1 MFCCFG
7 CVSKKVCGC
16 WFLALLEAAAAIKI
30 RDQIGHNWFP
40 VGFQKGLFGF
50 RATRYCDCFCVIFGR
65 KLSDVLLFRLCFEKG
80 VWLLVSCFIRGRS
93 SNQNWRSKLD
103 KIGFLVRFQKAPG
116 NLLLRLILRQFRHEI
131 RWCFA
136 VLAVFQKRCLAAAF
150 LLIYRQQQQSKLEI
164 KIGQSWISNRI
175 SEGAFRPPGD
185 LLLRLMFSSILAR
198 NSVVFCCF
206 GCVSKKVSGCWF
218 LALLEAAAAVKI
230 GDQNWTKLD
239 FE

>member
-1 MFCCFG
+1 MLGGQLDFCYCKLPFWRPPG
-7 CVSKKVCGC
+7 WLK
-16 WFLALLEAAAAIKI
+16 A
-30 RDQIGHNWFP
+30 
-40 VGFQKGLFGF
+40 VG
-50 RATRYCDCFCVIFGR
+50 I
-65 KLSDVLLFRLCFEKG
+65 
-80 VWLLVSCFIRGRS
+80 
-93 SNQNWRSKLD
+93 
-103 KIGFLVRFQKAPG
+103 
-116 NLLLRLILRQFRHEI
+116 LRLILRQFRHEI

-164 KIGQSWISNRI
+164 KIGQNWISNRI

-218 LALLEAAAAVKI
+218 LALLEAAAAIKI

-239 FE
+239 F